1 MYYKENNLFFL
12 VYIFTPNSAY
22 FEKLIPNIIK
32 EMAETYGDS
41 HNNLSGLDA
50 SKIGE
55 VIPDFHNTQKKIRN
69 FLKAVEVNC
78 KNRKELCKKEID
90 DIMSFKDKFFVIND
104 CIEKKEINYTVTP
117 KITLYYQF

>member
-1 MYYKENNLFFL
+1 MYYKENNLFLL
-12 VYIFTPNSAY
+12 VYIFIPNSTY

-50 SKIGE
+50 STIGE
-55 VIPDFHNTQKKIRN
+55 IIPDFHNTQKKIRN

-78 KNRKELCKKEID
+78 KKQE
-90 DIMSFKDKFFVIND
+90 
-104 CIEKKEINYTVTP
+104 
-117 KITLYYQF
+117 